1 MRMIASLFLVCL
13 AAPAASQTVVRM
25 DFSQHQPIVP
35 GVEVRSSS
43 GFSEFRSGIW
53 QVVAQS
59 SVRSDKVSATIP
71 AQDDSAETTHAGAPV
86 AVPVSDACASMPV
99 PPYVSGLEM
108 SVARRRL
115 NWWPVVSAAECRHGI
130 PAGLLDALILQESQ
144 YRSDAVSP
152 KGAVGMAQLMPATA
166 RSLGVSD
173 RFDPVSNVD
182 GGGRYLRAQ
191 LDSFQ
196 SIQLGLAA
204 YNAGPGAV
212 RSARGIPQNSETPG
226 YVRRVLDYWSA
237 ASQDPMQIVR
247 RTAVVLGFAPEP

>member
-1 MRMIASLFLVCL
+1 MTAFAFLVVL

-25 DFSQHQPIVP
+25 DFSQSQSVVP
-35 GVEVRSSS
+35 GVEVRSAS

-53 QVVAQS
+53 KVDTQS
-59 SVRSDKVSATIP
+59 SVASDTLPATIP
-71 AQDDSAETTHAGAPV
+71 SSEVEADTTPPPSPV
-86 AVPVSDACASMPV
+86 AASLADACGSLPV
-99 PPYVSGLEM
+99 PPYMSGLEM
-108 SVARRRL
+108 SVARRRVT
-115 NWWPVVSAAECRHGI
+115 WWPVVSAAECRHGI
-130 PAGLLDALILQESQ
+130 PPGLLDALILQESR

-152 KGAVGMAQLMPATA
+152 KGAVGLAQLMPATA
-166 RSLGVSD
+166 RSLGVND
-173 RFDPVSNVD
+173 RYDPVSNVD

-237 ASQDPMQIVR
+237 ASQDPIQIVR

>member
-25 DFSQHQPIVP
+25 DFSQPQSVVP

-53 QVVAQS
+53 TVIAQS
-59 SVRSDKVSATIP
+59 SVTSDNVSVTIP
-71 AQDDSAETTHAGAPV
+71 SSEVEADTTPPASPV
-86 AVPVSDACASMPV
+86 TASVADACSSLPV

-108 SVARRRL
+108 SVARRRVT
-115 NWWPVVSAAECRHGI
+115 WWPVVSAAECRHGI
-130 PAGLLDALILQESQ
+130 PPGLLDALILQESR

-152 KGAVGMAQLMPATA
+152 KGAVGLAQLMPATA

-237 ASQDPMQIVR
+237 ASQDPIQIVR
-247 RTAVVLGFAPEP
+247 RTAVVLGFAPAR

>member
-1 MRMIASLFLVCL
+1 MRMIASLVLVWL
-13 AAPAASQTVVRM
+13 AAPASSQTVVRI
-25 DFSQHQPIVP
+25 DFSQAQPVVP

-53 QVVAQS
+53 KSIAQS
-59 SVRSDKVSATIP
+59 SVAADKDGVTIIPSDGSSDTTPLAAMPP
-71 AQDDSAETTHAGAPV
+71 A
-86 AVPVSDACASMPV
+86 DACGSMPV
-99 PPYVSGLEM
+99 PPYVTGLAM

-115 NWWPVVSAAECRHGI
+115 AWWPIVSAAECRHGL
-130 PAGLLDALILQESQ
+130 PAGLLDALILQESL
-144 YRSDAVSP
+144 YKSDAVSP
-152 KGAVGMAQLMPATA
+152 KGAVGLTQLMPATA
-166 RSLGVSD
+166 RSVGVSD

-226 YVRRVLDYWSA
+226 YVQRVLDYWSA

-247 RTAVVLGFAPEP
+247 RTAVFLGFAPEP

>member
-1 MRMIASLFLVCL
+1 MIASLFLVGL

-25 DFSQHQPIVP
+25 DFSQPQPVVP
-35 GVEVRSSS
+35 GVDVRSSS

-53 QVVAQS
+53 KVDAQS
-59 SVRSDKVSATIP
+59 SVKSDSISATIP
-71 AQDDSAETTHAGAPV
+71 AHDRSVETTHAGAPV
-86 AVPVSDACASMPV
+86 AGPVSDACRSMPV

-115 NWWPVVSAAECRHGI
+115 AWWPVVSAAECRHGI
-130 PAGLLDALILQESQ
+130 PAGLLDALILQESR

-152 KGAVGMAQLMPATA
+152 KGAAGLAQLMPATA

-226 YVRRVLDYWSA
+226 YVRRVVDYWSSS
-237 ASQDPMQIVR
+237 SQDPMQIVR

>member
-1 MRMIASLFLVCL
+1 
-13 AAPAASQTVVRM
+13 
-25 DFSQHQPIVP
+25 
-35 GVEVRSSS
+35 
-43 GFSEFRSGIW
+43 
-53 QVVAQS
+53 
-59 SVRSDKVSATIP
+59 
-71 AQDDSAETTHAGAPV
+71 
-86 AVPVSDACASMPV
+86 
-99 PPYVSGLEM
+99 
-108 SVARRRL
+108 
-115 NWWPVVSAAECRHGI
+115 
-130 PAGLLDALILQESQ
+130 
-144 YRSDAVSP
+144 
-152 KGAVGMAQLMPATA
+152 
-166 RSLGVSD
+166 VSD

-226 YVRRVLDYWSA
+226 YVRRVLDYWAA